1 MSTPDH
7 IAENDNVVSKM
18 TEINVN
24 KIDDKAD
31 KSINKNVKKGVDM
44 VAKIEKKIT
53 TDINVN
59 KADDKKV

>member
-1 MSTPDH
+1 
-7 IAENDNVVSKM
+7 M

-24 KIDDKAD
+24 RTDYKTD
-31 KSINKNVKKGVDM
+31 KSIDKNVKKGVDM

-59 KADDKKV
+59 KGKKGYWCCFPWQWQQHQ